1 MSTALRFCAAIK
13 RCFLFTHYMHRTHRC
28 CNRTTLEHNRMRI
41 VRMRLTKTNDRHWI
55 LFAFSREIRAIIG
68 VLVVSDIPGLL
79 SRHSRNGRSCP
90 IRVPNEGFHIRM
102 PIVAICL
109 GFGYYCR
116 EIRGPRNLP
125 RQFCMSGPDG
135 ACCVGKLSAQKLDP
149 NQG

>member
-1 MSTALRFCAAIK
+1 MRFYAAMK
-13 RCFLFTHYMHRTHRC
+13 RCFLFTHHPHHTHRC
-28 CNRTTLEHNRMRI
+28 CNRTTLEQKCMRI
-41 VRMRLTKTNDRHWI
+41 VRMRLTKTSGRHWN
-55 LFAFSREIRAIIG
+55 LDAFSGEMRAIIG

-90 IRVPNEGFHIRM
+90 IRVPNVGFHIRI
-102 PIVAICL
+102 PIVTICL
-109 GFGYYCR
+109 GFGYYFR
-116 EIRGPRNLP
+116 EIRGQRNLP